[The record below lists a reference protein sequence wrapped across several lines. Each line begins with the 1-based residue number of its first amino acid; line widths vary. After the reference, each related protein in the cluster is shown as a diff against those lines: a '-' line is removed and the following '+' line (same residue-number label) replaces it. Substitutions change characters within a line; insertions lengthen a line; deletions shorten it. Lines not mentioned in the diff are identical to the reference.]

1 MMKLLYRLT
10 TVLLPAL
17 LWGALFTSCQD
28 DQNRRSVSA
37 QIRIGETGGEE

>member
-17 LWGALFTSCQD
+17 LWERFSQVAKTT
-28 DQNRRSVSA
+28 N
-37 QIRIGETGGEE
+37 ITK

>member
-28 DQNRRSVSA
+28 DQYNK
-37 QIRIGETGGEE
+37 